1 MKWGCQWG
9 VVMVGKV
16 LAFWGI
22 KTSGCLEVRHLPLGG
37 RGWRSPQT
45 KAPCGLASHPERYQG
60 VPGLGGTQSGVLRRT
75 LTLWHAPRA
84 RGPADRCTH
93 TSEV

>member
-60 VPGLGGTQSGVLRRT
+60 VPGLGGTQTEWSAQENTHT
-75 LTLWHAPRA
+75 LACAQGPGP
-84 RGPADRCTH
+84 RGPVH
-93 TSEV
+93 SHQ